1 MPEVWEGKS
10 YKMTDSENFDDYMKE
25 LGKRNRFFILFVCS
39 FIHFLPNRTILN
51 G

>member
-25 LGKRNRFFILFVCS
+25 LGKRNKFFLFRSFVRLYILYQ
-39 FIHFLPNRTILN
+39 IEPY
-51 G
+51 